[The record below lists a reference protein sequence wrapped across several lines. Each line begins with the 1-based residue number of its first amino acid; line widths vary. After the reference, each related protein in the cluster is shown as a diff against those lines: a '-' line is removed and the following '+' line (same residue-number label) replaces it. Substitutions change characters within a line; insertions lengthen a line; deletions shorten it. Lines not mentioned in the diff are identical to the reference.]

1 MKEVEEIKN
10 KAVIAEQKFAETR
23 RKIHKY
29 EFGFNEE
36 LMQSYMGD
44 KHNFNEL
51 NSNKGVLS
59 IERSAAHS
67 LAFLML
73 LGKKDKV
80 GDSLY
85 TIDQLVDPKQFTKEK
100 QELFDNIVNHSRKAE
115 GEKGKDINKSPS
127 SKWLVENLY
136 AGMKTALEKID
147 ELADKIGD
155 IDDDL
160 IHSDEFIQIGMLG
173 EVLFDNWQEI
183 NRFTDIMNVT
193 VMKDR
198 PELKTAKQ
206 VYDYLADITGV
217 YSEMMRDVKY
227 INDNHEEIKKNGKS
241 NKFGSY
247 YMSGLGIMY
256 TQKVYR
262 DWKKNGK
269 GRKFSAYCLENNI
282 SFKYG
287 QMKADAMTESQ
298 DLIIQAINNEDIDIA
313 ADKHIMNGSLFA
325 KVTYD
330 DNNRNNG
337 SSGFEN
343 LPVFDEEK
351 GDFVF
356 GPEIKKLNDRVSY
369 SSSKN
374 DEEDENENNSSY
386 EEESDNGS
394 ESGEEDE
401 NDNEIL
407 TGDKE
412 EKIVNKSVEKGEKA
426 ENKAVEKEEQIVN
439 KTGSRQKD
447 NAGSGDDKGEYNEP
461 KDAEAVDNFDKI
473 SLTLRYQIEPEDN
486 IWLLYQYTLKTTI
499 NDEGG
504 GSLKKYGLTSD
515 FGDTEEARKKII
527 HDVIMSYLIPSSEK
541 KSDDPVK
548 QRQIAEDATREIKEF
563 YKLVGKLRVKACVK
577 AGKDFEEIKKSLE
590 GEENSEAKARYLFNY
605 GGCRTKVTAYNL
617 MSNELGMDIDDI
629 KSLMYKAADI
639 ENKAHTFKDFFDFI
653 GYDNVRREKFL
664 ADNRIASEDTNIWDF
679 YRGEDYGDQSEEEIN
694 LQVTNKIKGMYFDNF
709 KNFNEEVG
717 CMEIISKISTRDK
730 KLYEASVDAIF
741 HNEEED
747 EAVTEPIRDWIKSTG
762 DKMSDELLKY
772 TNVTDYTKAMVA
784 VQGKKIMGVSPKR
797 EFNRFY
803 SNDLKIKNP
812 AYEAIIKN
820 GVSADARLALDIE
833 QKRWEKLHGRNP
845 NIAEKNLD
853 NYIELHTAER
863 MGDTPD
869 DMVNN
874 LAKTLA
880 ASILKLRGKEFNVK
894 AIHKTADIVKDFYS
908 LDAMK
913 KEPDKLREALR
924 DAKTVRSTGRSLRL
938 AIYGMKAEK
947 LDDYTNDMKTLLD
960 NMVDPKGHSDKYK
973 KLYDNIKAAVELKDK
988 LAQIND
994 PAEKLSQITEANVA
1008 VFSAAANYMKGK
1020 EKVRTFEE
1028 GRNAFSNAL
1037 DAIAVLTKHAPNI
1050 SVRTN
1055 KVLKD
1060 INKVRNNN
1068 RPDAANYINADTFT
1082 QNYGAQNAKN
1092 AVDTGLNKKPVSKG
1106 AVKK

>member
-1 MKEVEEIKN
+1 MKELEEIKN
-10 KAVIAEQKFAETR
+10 KAVITEQKFAETR

-36 LMQSYMGD
+36 LMKSYIGD
-44 KHNFNEL
+44 KHNPKEL
-51 NSNKGVLS
+51 NKKSGVLS
-59 IERSAAHS
+59 VERTAAHS
-67 LAFLML
+67 MAFLML
-73 LGKKDKV
+73 LGMKDK
-80 GDSLY
+80 GGNSLY

-115 GEKGKDINKSPS
+115 EEKEKDINESPS

-206 VYDYLADITGV
+206 VYEYMANITGA

-227 INDNHEEIKKNGKS
+227 INDNHEEIKKNGRS
-241 NKFGSY
+241 IKFGSY
-247 YMSGLGIMY
+247 YMSAFGIMY
-256 TQKVYR
+256 TQKVYK
-262 DWKKNGK
+262 DWKKNGN
-269 GRKFSAYCLENNI
+269 GRKFSDYCLENNI

-374 DEEDENENNSSY
+374 EEEDENENNSSY

-412 EKIVNKSVEKGEKA
+412 EKIVNKSVG
-426 ENKAVEKEEQIVN
+426 KEEKNAN
-439 KTGSRQKD
+439 KSGRKQKEDAGTGDEKD
-447 NAGSGDDKGEYNEP
+447 EHIEP
-461 KDAEAVDNFDKI
+461 EDAEAVDDFDKI
-473 SLTLRYQIEPEDN
+473 QATFRNQIEPEDN
-486 IWLLYQYTLKTTI
+486 IWLLYQYTLKTVI
-499 NDEGG
+499 NGESTSFLGNA
-504 GSLKKYGLTSD
+504 LKKYGLTPD
-515 FGDTEEARKKII
+515 FNATEEERKQILCEKIL
-527 HDVIMSYLIPSSEK
+527 DYLIPSGDKE
-541 KSDDPVK
+541 SDDPVK
-548 QRQIAEDATREIKEF
+548 QRQIAEDTTREMKSFFRII
-563 YKLVGKLRVKACVK
+563 GKLRVKAAVK
-577 AGKDFEEIKKSLE
+577 AGKDYEEIKKALD

-605 GGCRTKVTAYNL
+605 GGCRTKISAYNQMIDNL
-617 MSNELGMDIDDI
+617 ELQIDYI
-629 KSLMYKAADI
+629 KDSIYTVADV
-639 ENKAHTFKDFFDFI
+639 ENKAHTFKDYFDFV
-653 GYDNVRREKFL
+653 GFDNTQREKFL
-664 ADNRIASEDTNIWDF
+664 SDNKIASENVNIWDF
-679 YRGEDYGDQSEEEIN
+679 YRSEKYDDQTEDQIN
-694 LQVTNKIKGMYFDNF
+694 WKITNKIKDMYFNTF
-709 KNFNEEVG
+709 KKVYLNEGRNEAV
-717 CMEIISKISTRDK
+717 SKISTRDK
-730 KLYEASVDAIF
+730 KLFETANNVSFRNV
-741 HNEEED
+741 EED
-747 EAVTEPIRDWIKSTG
+747 EAVIEPIRDWIKSTG
-762 DKMSDELLKY
+762 EKMSVELLKY
-772 TNVTDYTKAMVA
+772 TNVTDYKKAMVA

-820 GVSADARLALDIE
+820 GASADSRLALDIK
-833 QKRWEKLHGRNP
+833 QKKWEKLHGRSP
-845 NIAEKNLD
+845 KGAEKNLD

-874 LAKTLA
+874 LAKALA
-880 ASILKLRGKEFNVK
+880 ASILKIRGKEFDVK

-913 KEPDKLREALR
+913 REPDKLREALR
-924 DAKTVRSTGRSLRL
+924 DAKTVKSTGRSLRL
-938 AIYGMKAEK
+938 AIYGMEAEK

-973 KLYDNIKAAVELKDK
+973 KLYDSIKAATELKDK
-988 LAQIND
+988 LAQINH

-1008 VFSAAANYMKGK
+1008 VFSAAADYMKGK